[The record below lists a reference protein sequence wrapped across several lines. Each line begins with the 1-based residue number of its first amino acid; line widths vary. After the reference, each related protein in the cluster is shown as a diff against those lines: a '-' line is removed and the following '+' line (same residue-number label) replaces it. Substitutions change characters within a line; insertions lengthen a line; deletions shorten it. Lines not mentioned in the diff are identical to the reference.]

1 VIKLVNICV
10 ICGRIKDIKMREYEI
25 IYQIRGAIY
34 DTYNTLGPGLLEA
47 VYEEA
52 LVYFLVKRGLHV
64 DRQVEV
70 PIEIEGHRLKNQMRL
85 DILVEYR
92 VIIEIKSVI
101 DMREVFHLQL
111 LTYLKL
117 TKLHRGVLVN
127 FNTDSINDS
136 IWLKVNGF
144 DSDVMLSNDKQE
156 KIESDL

>member
-1 VIKLVNICV
+1 
-10 ICGRIKDIKMREYEI
+10 MREYEI
-25 IYQIRGAIY
+25 IYQIRGAVY

-52 LVYFLVKRGLHV
+52 LVYFLLKRALHV

-70 PIEIEGHRLKNQMRL
+70 PIEIEGHQLKNKMRL
-85 DILVEYR
+85 DILVERR
-92 VIIEIKSVI
+92 VIIEIKSVV

>member
-1 VIKLVNICV
+1 MNICV
-10 ICGRIKDIKMREYEI
+10 ICERIKGIKMREYEI

-85 DILVEYR
+85 DILVERR
-92 VIIEIKSVI
+92 VIIEIKSVV

-156 KIESDL
+156 KIESD

>member
-1 VIKLVNICV
+1 
-10 ICGRIKDIKMREYEI
+10 MREYEI

-47 VYEEA
+47 VYEET

>member
-1 VIKLVNICV
+1 
-10 ICGRIKDIKMREYEI
+10 
-25 IYQIRGAIY
+25 
-34 DTYNTLGPGLLEA
+34 
-47 VYEEA
+47 
-52 LVYFLVKRGLHV
+52 
-64 DRQVEV
+64 
-70 PIEIEGHRLKNQMRL
+70 MRL
-85 DILVEYR
+85 DILVEHR

-156 KIESDL
+156 KIESD

>member
-1 VIKLVNICV
+1 
-10 ICGRIKDIKMREYEI
+10 MRECEI

-85 DILVEYR
+85 DILVEHR

-156 KIESDL
+156 KIESD

>member
-1 VIKLVNICV
+1 
-10 ICGRIKDIKMREYEI
+10 MREYEI

-34 DTYNTLGPGLLEA
+34 DTYNALGPGLLEA

-70 PIEIEGHRLKNQMRL
+70 PIEIEGHQLKNKMRL
-85 DILVEYR
+85 DILVERR
-92 VIIEIKSVI
+92 VIIEIKSVV

-117 TKLHRGVLVN
+117 SQKPLGLLIN
-127 FNTDSINDS
+127 FNVTN
-136 IWLKVNGF
+136 LQNGIRRYK
-144 DSDVMLSNDKQE
+144 L
-156 KIESDL
+156 

>member
-1 VIKLVNICV
+1 MIKLVNICV

-85 DILVEYR
+85 DILVEHR

-156 KIESDL
+156 KIESD

>member
-1 VIKLVNICV
+1 
-10 ICGRIKDIKMREYEI
+10 MREYEI

-52 LVYFLVKRGLHV
+52 LVYFLVKRGLYV

-156 KIESDL
+156 KIESD

>member
-1 VIKLVNICV
+1 MK
-10 ICGRIKDIKMREYEI
+10 EYEI

-34 DTYNTLGPGLLEA
+34 DTYNTFGPGLLES

-52 LVYFLVKRGLHV
+52 LVYFLKKRGLHV
-64 DRQVEV
+64 DCQVEV
-70 PIEIEGHRLKNQMRL
+70 PIEIEGYRFKSQMQL
-85 DILVEYR
+85 DILVEHR

-144 DSDVMLSNDKQE
+144 DSDVMLLNDKQE
-156 KIESDL
+156 KIESD

>member
-1 VIKLVNICV
+1 
-10 ICGRIKDIKMREYEI
+10 MREYEI

-85 DILVEYR
+85 DILVEHR

>member
-1 VIKLVNICV
+1 
-10 ICGRIKDIKMREYEI
+10 MREYEI

-70 PIEIEGHRLKNQMRL
+70 PIEIEGYRLKNQMRL
-85 DILVEYR
+85 DILVERR
-92 VIIEIKSVI
+92 VIIEIKSVV

-156 KIESDL
+156 KIESD

>member
-1 VIKLVNICV
+1 LWEIK
-10 ICGRIKDIKMREYEI
+10 GIKMREYEI

-85 DILVEYR
+85 DILVEHR

-156 KIESDL
+156 KIESD

>member
-1 VIKLVNICV
+1 
-10 ICGRIKDIKMREYEI
+10 MREYEI

-85 DILVEYR
+85 DILVEYC

-156 KIESDL
+156 KIESD

>member
-1 VIKLVNICV
+1 
-10 ICGRIKDIKMREYEI
+10 MREYEI

-52 LVYFLVKRGLHV
+52 LVYFLLKRALHV

-70 PIEIEGHRLKNQMRL
+70 PIEIEGHQLKNKMRL
-85 DILVEYR
+85 DILVERR
-92 VIIEIKSVI
+92 VIIEIKSVV

>member
-1 VIKLVNICV
+1 MYIYA
-10 ICGRIKDIKMREYEI
+10 ICGRINDIKMREYEI

-34 DTYNTLGPGLLEA
+34 DTYNALGPGLLEA
-47 VYEEA
+47 VYAEA

-70 PIEIEGHRLKNQMRL
+70 PIEIEGHQLKNKMRL
-85 DILVEYR
+85 DILVERR
-92 VIIEIKSVI
+92 VIIEIKSVV

-156 KIESDL
+156 KIESD